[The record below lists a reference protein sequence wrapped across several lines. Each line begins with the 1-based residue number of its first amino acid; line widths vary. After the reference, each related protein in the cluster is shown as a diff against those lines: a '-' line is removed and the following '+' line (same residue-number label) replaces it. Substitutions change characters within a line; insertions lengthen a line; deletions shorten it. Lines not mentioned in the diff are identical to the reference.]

1 MFLFW
6 RVRQIFVKAFKD
18 FPEEARGHLY
28 VLMFCF
34 FGGWG
39 GFGLTFNLGPEGW
52 ALINPVAHNIIVRIL
67 DSMTGSGSSAD
78 RGKKEE
84 AKVVKFAWDPS
95 SFS

>member
-1 MFLFW
+1 MENMAAGRWLEVAAAK
-6 RVRQIFVKAFKD
+6 RGQEVAKA
-18 FPEEARGHLY
+18 A
-28 VLMFCF
+28 
-34 FGGWG
+34 
-39 GFGLTFNLGPEGW
+39 LGEGM
-52 ALINPVAHNIIVRIL
+52 RIL